1 MSYFKEILV
10 SVMSDTAHKIL
21 SSSVGQVVLVKL
33 KGNKEVR
40 GKLKSYDHHLN
51 IVLEEA
57 EELYPDG
64 QPRKLGTVIIR
75 GDNVIIVSPASS
87 F

>member
-1 MSYFKEILV
+1 MSEMV

-21 SSSVGQVVLVKL
+21 SSSVGQIVLVKL

-40 GKLKSYDHHLN
+40 GRLKSYDHHLN
-51 IVLEEA
+51 IVLEDA

-75 GDNVIIVSPASS
+75 GDNVIIVSPASGV
-87 F
+87 